1 MNYRS
6 VASIL
11 ANNLDRAA
19 ARQNRNEPT
28 TLFEHPNV
36 RGPRYFN

>member
-11 ANNLDRAA
+11 ANNHRIELAGESMRK
-19 ARQNRNEPT
+19 RRMLEPST
-28 TLFEHPNV
+28 
-36 RGPRYFN
+36 